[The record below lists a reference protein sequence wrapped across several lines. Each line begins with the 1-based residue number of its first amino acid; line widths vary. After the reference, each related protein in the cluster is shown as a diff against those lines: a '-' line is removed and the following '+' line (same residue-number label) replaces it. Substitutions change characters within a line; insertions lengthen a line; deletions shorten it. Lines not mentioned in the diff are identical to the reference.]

1 MIREILIERGF
12 YSILTNFFSNLFV
25 YVDQSP
31 LSSNVA
37 PLPSV
42 FSLEQSRLRLAQW
55 WAGECLTASSLGEVV
70 LWPGVLSASVVSVL
84 PTWQVLTAYVMSVDL
99 GYGWTGHAKL
109 SQSWVQAGV
118 CIPLAVPSLVLL
130 SQLRLWIMNAF
141 IYSVILLLYLWLDY
155 HKYKIFASIY
165 HYHYILN

>member
-55 WAGECLTASSLGEVV
+55 
-70 LWPGVLSASVVSVL
+70 
-84 PTWQVLTAYVMSVDL
+84 
-99 GYGWTGHAKL
+99 
-109 SQSWVQAGV
+109 
-118 CIPLAVPSLVLL
+118 
-130 SQLRLWIMNAF
+130 
-141 IYSVILLLYLWLDY
+141 
-155 HKYKIFASIY
+155 
-165 HYHYILN
+165 